1 MSNAV
6 QAQTNW
12 KQVLNIESIS
22 PEEEAILK
30 QFINSYN
37 KLFPTVSSTHLVP
50 IIWIH
55 PHTRLVI
62 SEAEAY
68 EYYQGESHAF

>member
-6 QAQTNW
+6 QAQTDW
-12 KQVLNIESIS
+12 KQVLNIEPIS

-37 KLFPTVSSTHLVP
+37 ELFPIASSTNLVP

-55 PHTRLVI
+55 PHTRSVM
-62 SEAEAY
+62 SEAEAH
-68 EYYQGESHAF
+68 EYYQGEYHAF